1 MLGSK
6 AGILGGFPY
15 LMTVTLPIKRIR
27 QGKSFTMLHK
37 FGISKPKKKRDP
49 QAGVTLI
56 EMMVVLVIIA
66 VVAAM
71 VVPNVIGR
79 PDEARV
85 TVAQSDLRSIAGAL
99 EIYRLDNRSYPTTAQ
114 GLSALVER
122 PTVPP
127 EPVSWASD
135 GYLSVMPQDPWG
147 VPYVYRFPGEAGR
160 FDLITLGADG
170 QPGGEGANADIAFG
184 AAQAA
189 NG

>member
-1 MLGSK
+1 MMLNK
-6 AGILGGFPY
+6 PTGG
-15 LMTVTLPIKRIR
+15 
-27 QGKSFTMLHK
+27 
-37 FGISKPKKKRDP
+37 KPKKRRDA

-71 VVPNVIGR
+71 IVPSVIGR

-85 TVAQSDLRSIAGAL
+85 TVAKSDLRSIAGAL
-99 EIYRLDNRSYPTTAQ
+99 EIYRLDNRTYPTTSQ
-114 GLSALVER
+114 GLSALVDR

-127 EPVSWASD
+127 EPVNWASD

-147 VPYVYRFPGEAGR
+147 TSYVYRFPGENGR

-170 QPGGEGANADIAFG
+170 QPGGEGVNADIAFG
-184 AAQAA
+184 SAQAA